1 MKSGLKTSRK
11 TMNQT
16 MGKMSEVR
24 TEEQE
29 KLRTPFEKYLKNK
42 ENKIR

>member
-1 MKSGLKTSRK
+1 
-11 TMNQT
+11 MNQT